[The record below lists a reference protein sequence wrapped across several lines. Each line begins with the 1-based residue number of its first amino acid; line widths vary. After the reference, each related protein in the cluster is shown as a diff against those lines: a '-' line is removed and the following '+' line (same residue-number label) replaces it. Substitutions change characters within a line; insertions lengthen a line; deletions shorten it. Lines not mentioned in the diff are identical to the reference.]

1 MLAAMSTQRLVVL
14 LEGRSDVAAVCAL
27 LRQRTPAVTSTRLDL
42 VDMGGVTNVRRHLA
56 ALTNGSAASTNG
68 SAAPS
73 GHDDGGPPPPVRRV
87 LGVCDAGEA
96 SFFAR
101 ALRSV
106 GHPVSS
112 VQDMAALGFHVCDQ
126 DLEDELIRALGADRV
141 IDVLADLDLMDRF
154 ATFRRQPT
162 WAGRPVT
169 DQLRRFAGTT
179 SGRKALVAGALAAS
193 MAPDQVPPPLAA
205 LVADIEAA
213 AADCGPGPAVRL
225 FPRGR

>member
-14 LEGRSDVAAVCAL
+14 LEGRSDVAAVRAL
-27 LRQRTPAVTSTRLDL
+27 LQRRPAALASGQLDL

-56 ALTNGSAASTNG
+56 DVVNG
-68 SAAPS
+68 SAAPAN
-73 GHDDGGPPPPVRRV
+73 GAENGTPHPVKRV

-101 ALRSV
+101 ALRSL
-106 GHPVSS
+106 GHPVTS
-112 VQDMAALGFHVCDQ
+112 VQEMAALGFHVCDQ
-126 DLEDELIRALGADRV
+126 DLEDELIRALGAERV
-141 IDVLADLDLMDRF
+141 IDVLTDLELLDRF

-162 WAGRPVT
+162 WSGRPVT

-179 SGRKALVAGALAAS
+179 SGRKALVAGALAAA

-205 LVADIEAA
+205 LVAHIEAA
-213 AADCGPGPAVRL
+213 AADPGAGPPVRPFATAL
-225 FPRGR
+225 

>member
-56 ALTNGSAASTNG
+56 ALTNGSAAS
-68 SAAPS
+68 S
-73 GHDDGGPPPPVRRV
+73 GHDDGRPPPPVRRV